1 MRANVWRAEAQ
12 VVETRPT
19 TIEEAGVRGYE
30 TNSWGGIIGPA
41 RLPREVVNRLGTEIR
56 AALKVPAVVERY
68 RQLDSEIDGS
78 TPEELVSCLAG
89 SLAPRITGR
98 HPLIFACQCSADRVV
113 KAIVG
118 LGRDALAE
126 MADSQNDTE
135 ATCDFCGKRYYFSP
149 TAIREILESAS

>member
-1 MRANVWRAEAQ
+1 MPLASGEIGDDLAAFFAKSEQIPTVVAVGVLANPHGVMAAGGVTAQ
-12 VVETRPT
+12 LLPGANES
-19 TIEEAGVRGYE
+19 TIDSLESGARSMPHVSSLVR
-30 TNSWGGIIGPA
+30 
-41 RLPREVVNRLGTEIR
+41 
-56 AALKVPAVVERY
+56 
-68 RQLDSEIDGS
+68 DGS